1 MLALGNAPLIPAGS
15 LFTSCIEQVEPLGIQ
30 DMRFAKAEY
39 IRALKDL
46 RAADAEYV
54 RAQAAF
60 ELARARYKDAQTANL
75 NADTEYQ
82 KLLNEYQQL
91 LNEARQDTNDFISAE
106 TANKIDSIK
115 KLMAERELTHQKNM
129 VANQDSLANA
139 QERLRIAL
147 RNIALASQSLTANEK
162 EALENATKAYEIAF
176 EKVAKQTVEVFKA
189 QQAVHKAEIELAKA
203 DKVKDEDTY
212 QYVDALE
219 YYKRKLALYE
229 ASALLNG
236 AALLAIGYNFDEPS
250 DVSGIV
256 IPEDLAEWKGQID
269 ALADSLAVLD
279 YSKAA
284 TITEIANYYV
294 ANIHDGVAAFNN
306 AVAEF
311 GAENDLYT
319 DDPLV
324 DPRDPSTWD
333 NVPELTDAEADTLSW
348 GEPKQDQFKMGF
360 ADTIAMPV
368 LEYGNGFAYKQ
379 FNAMIAPYFA
389 SFTNAVTGT
398 PYTDEESGD
407 PIVMIKHNT
416 AVKTLTPQVNQAW
429 KEFILGTKEG
439 TVDSQVYT
447 EKDDEGNITTKII
460 SDYGLKGA
468 VSVLER
474 KKVYEAATPTNY
486 ADSLDKYQKIW
497 KTDRDT
503 LSKVYDAYYALA
515 KSKRVEIGS
524 SLADSAYMKAYK
536 PYADSLAKY
545 NAAHKAKTDA
555 VSDSATIAGKMVT
568 ATTAFITAYN
578 NHINGGTWSTADST
592 EMLNAIVEF
601 AKAREAYFTASNG
614 LKTNVAPFTTKD
626 GHPNWLHYLKSKEPK
641 VIDSIEIKNLN
652 MTELRTKVEMES
664 TSDSK
669 YAWYDVVAGTAQHK
683 PVFEVIFEQV
693 FNANVLAKLTSD
705 ALITDATVM
714 NGGNSF
720 YGQFEFVPKAG
731 SVAAH
736 FTKGGSAM
744 PAVADDE
751 REAEAKA
758 LENLDVPRANFKAIY
773 KQYWGNT
780 AEPTMATFVDPRS
793 YVDTTFTEPFCIV
806 SYEGADMDSAPL
818 VMTKGLE
825 TVLISINAQTSP
837 ERALGTTNRSDFAH
851 YMFWLDKAGTIDED
865 DLNVIKDWV
874 SAVEHAFALD
884 AEESS
889 MPNVEAYEE
898 AKAAYDRVSAKAEE
912 VKAYIAKKKAFTGE
926 DEDGNANEIVVI
938 TNDYDEFKDFFTK
951 DEVSFELAAEDPI
964 YEVYTGKWIKGL
976 GGKQLEIANT
986 LFPKLPENMKAWQ
999 DELDSINDRKEHVET
1014 LQTAY
1019 DKAYKSAAKAK
1030 YDVAGS
1036 DLATVIEN
1044 VQKQVVDDFAEV
1056 IAAYNEAVG
1065 TEGVE
1070 GKIKFYTE
1078 AIRDYDENIHVAK
1091 VHPAELALAKAQK
1104 NLAIETE
1111 RLNGYQ
1117 NVLAYAKANLDK
1129 ILEYIKSL
1137 DVNFVVVTD
1146 DDITNNK

>member
-1 MLALGNAPLIPAGS
+1 MKKIIYSLVIMIAAGS

-46 RAADAEYV
+46 RAADAELV
-54 RAQAAF
+54 RAEAAH
-60 ELARARYKDAQTANL
+60 ELARARYVDAMTANL

-82 KLLNEYQQL
+82 NLLNEYQQL
-91 LNEARQDTNDFISAE
+91 INEARQDTNDYIAAE

-129 VANQDSLANA
+129 VAAQDSLESAN
-139 QERLRIAL
+139 ERLRVAL
-147 RNIALASQSLTANEK
+147 RNIALASQSLTPAEK
-162 EALENATKAYEIAF
+162 EALENATEAYQIAF
-176 EKVAKQTVEVFKA
+176 EKVAKQTVKVFEA
-189 QQAVHKAEIELAKA
+189 QQKVHEAEIALAKA
-203 DKVKDEDTY
+203 DKEIDEDTY

-219 YYKRKLALYE
+219 YYNRKLEE
-229 ASALLNG
+229 AQVTSALSGL
-236 AALLAIGYNFDEPS
+236 ALLAIGYNFTDTA
-250 DVSGIV
+250 DLSGII
-256 IPEDLAEWKGQID
+256 IPEDLSEWKSEIE
-269 ALADSLAVLD
+269 ALEDSIAVLD

-284 TITEIANYYV
+284 IITEIANYYV
-294 ANIHDGVAAFNN
+294 ANIHDGVEAFND
-306 AVAEF
+306 AVTAF
-311 GAENDLYT
+311 KAENWWEDGT
-319 DDPLV
+319 VLV
-324 DPRDPSTWD
+324 E
-333 NVPELTDAEADTLSW
+333 PELTDAEADTLSW

-379 FNAMIAPYFA
+379 FNAMIAPYFTP
-389 SFTNAVTGT
+389 FTNAVTGT
-398 PYTDEESGD
+398 DYTDEESGD
-407 PIVMIKHNT
+407 PIVMIKQNT

-664 TSDSK
+664 ISDSK
-669 YAWYDVVAGTAQHK
+669 YAWYDVVAGTAVHK
-683 PVFEVIFEQV
+683 DVFQVIFGQV
-693 FNANVLAKLTSD
+693 FNADVLDKLEHD

-736 FTKGGSAM
+736 FAKADHTAM

-751 REAEAKA
+751 RAAEKTA
-758 LENLDVPRANFKAIY
+758 LENLDVPRTNFKAVY
-773 KQYWGNT
+773 KKYWGNT

-825 TVLISINAQTSP
+825 TVLISINAKTSP
-837 ERALGTTNRSDFAH
+837 ERALGTDKRSDFAH

-884 AEESS
+884 AEEAG

-898 AKAAYDRVSAKAEE
+898 AKAAYDRVNAKAEK
-912 VKAYIAKKKAFTGE
+912 VKAYLAKKKEFTGE
-926 DEDGNANEIVVI
+926 DKDGNPNEFVEI
-938 TNDYDEFKDFFTK
+938 TISDYDQFNEFFTK
-951 DEVSFELAAEDPI
+951 DEVTFELVPKDPI
-964 YEVYTGKWIKGL
+964 YDVYTGKWIKAL

-986 LFPKLPENMKAWQ
+986 LFPKLPENMKEWQ
-999 DELDSINDRKEHVET
+999 DNLDSINDRKEHVET

-1019 DKAYKSAAKAK
+1019 GKAYKSAAKAK
-1030 YDVAGS
+1030 YDVEGS
-1036 DLATVIEN
+1036 TLDDVIANVQREVVNDFAVVIEDYFDAL
-1044 VQKQVVDDFAEV
+1044 DD
-1056 IAAYNEAVG
+1056 
-1065 TEGVE
+1065 
-1070 GKIKFYTE
+1070 IKTYTE
-1078 AIRDYDENIHVAK
+1078 DIRDYDQKVHVEK
-1091 VHPAELALAKAQK
+1091 VHPAELALAKAQRD
-1104 NLAIETE
+1104 LAIATAK
-1111 RLNGYQ
+1111 LDGYQ
-1117 NVLAYAKANLDK
+1117 EVLAYAKANLDK

-1146 DDITNNK
+1146 DDIKNNKDK